1 MSITKSEQSRAITLL
16 DRPLPTYRQAYSDR
30 TAWLMACLSELAY
43 LRFNPLFSSADQKE
57 WFLENIASLID
68 DGRRASLL
76 KLIDSVA
83 YDPEGERRM
92 LEDSLDSLRLEL
104 SATFDRGGTQA
115 ILVSG
120 EHFIALAFR
129 GTEAM
134 SIRDIKSDV
143 RANKRA
149 CESGGQMHSGFYD
162 AFENVRS
169 MAEAAINDPAH
180 ADKPLYVT
188 GHSLGGAVATVAAKK
203 LAHPGG
209 IAACYSFGA
218 PRVGDDDWIAEIRSP
233 IYRLVNSAD
242 CVTMLPPSS
251 ESVALI
257 AWLLRL
263 VSNAH
268 IPFVSPATGWLASRL
283 RTAFGG
289 YLHCGDMRYLTNCP
303 PGAYGQVK
311 LLYAVGLFRRLYG
324 FGVKKWPLRKFLKDH
339 SIGIYR
345 RKLMVVA
352 ERRN

>member
-1 MSITKSEQSRAITLL
+1 MTMNVSERNRANELL
-16 DRPLPTYRQAYSDR
+16 DKSLPTYRQAYSDR

-43 LRFNPLFSSADQKE
+43 LRFNPLFSSGNQKE
-57 WFLENIASLID
+57 WFLENISKLID
-68 DGRRASLL
+68 DGRKASLL
-76 KLIDSVA
+76 KLMNSVA
-83 YDPEGERRM
+83 YNAEEERSILEG
-92 LEDSLDSLRLEL
+92 SLYSLRLEL

-120 EHFIALAFR
+120 EGFIVLAFR

-134 SIRDIKSDV
+134 SVRDIKSDV

-149 CESGGQMHSGFYD
+149 CESGGKMHSGFYV

-169 MAEAAINDPAH
+169 MIEEAINAPPH

-218 PRVGDDDWIAEIRSP
+218 PRVGDDDWIAEIRTP
-233 IYRLVNSAD
+233 VYRLVNSAD

-251 ESVALI
+251 EFVALI
-257 AWLLRL
+257 AWLLRW
-263 VSNAH
+263 VSRAH
-268 IPFVSPATGWLASRL
+268 IPLVSPLAGALASKL
-283 RTAFGG
+283 TTAFGG
-289 YLHCGDMRYLTNCP
+289 YLHGGDMRYLTNCP
-303 PGAYGQVK
+303 PGTYGQVK

-324 FGVKKWPLRKFLKDH
+324 FSVKKWPLRKFLADH
-339 SIGIYR
+339 SISVYR

>member
-1 MSITKSEQSRAITLL
+1 MSITKNEQARAIILL
-16 DRPLPTYRQAYSDR
+16 DNPLPTYRQAYSDR

-43 LRFNPLFSSADQKE
+43 LRFNPLFASDDQKE

-68 DGRRASLL
+68 DGRKASLL
-76 KLIDSVA
+76 NLIDNVA
-83 YDPEGERRM
+83 YDPEGERRV

-169 MAEAAINDPAH
+169 MVEEAINDPAH
-180 ADKPLYVT
+180 ANKPLYVT

-218 PRVGDDDWIAEIRSP
+218 PRVGDDDWIAEIRTP

-263 VSNAH
+263 VSKAH

-289 YLHCGDMRYLTNCP
+289 YLHGGDMRYLTNCS

>member
-1 MSITKSEQSRAITLL
+1 MTMNVSEWNRANDLLEKSLS
-16 DRPLPTYRQAYSDR
+16 TYRQAYSDR

-43 LRFNPLFSSADQKE
+43 LRFNPLFSSGNQKD
-57 WFLENIASLID
+57 WFLENISKLID
-68 DGRRASLL
+68 DGRKASLL

-83 YDPEGERRM
+83 YDAGEERNI
-92 LEDSLDSLRLEL
+92 LEDSLNSLRLEL

-120 EHFIALAFR
+120 EGFIVLVFR

-143 RANKRA
+143 RANKRS
-149 CESGGQMHSGFYD
+149 CESGGKMHSGFHD
-162 AFENVRS
+162 AFDNVRS
-169 MAEAAINDPAH
+169 MVEEVINAPAH
-180 ADKPLYVT
+180 ADKPLYLT

-218 PRVGDDDWIAEIRSP
+218 PRVGDDDWIAEIRTP

-251 ESVALI
+251 ETVALI

-263 VSNAH
+263 VSKAH

-303 PGAYGQVK
+303 AGTYAQVK

-324 FGVKKWPLRKFLKDH
+324 FSVKKWPLRKFLADH
-339 SIGIYR
+339 SISVYR

-352 ERRN
+352 ERKN

>member
-1 MSITKSEQSRAITLL
+1 MTMNESERNRANDLL
-16 DRPLPTYRQAYSDR
+16 DKSLPTYRQAYSDR

-43 LRFNPLFSSADQKE
+43 LRFNPLFSGGNQKE
-57 WFLENIASLID
+57 WFLENISKLID
-68 DGRRASLL
+68 DDRKASLL
-76 KLIDSVA
+76 KLIDSVG
-83 YDPEGERRM
+83 YDAEEERGILEG
-92 LEDSLDSLRLEL
+92 SLNSLRLEL

-120 EHFIALAFR
+120 EGFIVLAFR

-143 RANKRA
+143 RANKRS
-149 CESGGQMHSGFYD
+149 CESGGKMHSGFHD

-169 MAEAAINDPAH
+169 MVKEAINAPAH

-218 PRVGDDDWIAEIRSP
+218 TRVGDDDWIAGIRTP

-263 VSNAH
+263 VSKAH

-283 RTAFGG
+283 RSAFGG
-289 YLHCGDMRYLTNCP
+289 YLHGGDMRYLTNCP
-303 PGAYGQVK
+303 PGTYGQVK

-324 FGVKKWPLRKFLKDH
+324 FSVKKWPLRKFLADH
-339 SIGIYR
+339 SISVYR

>member
-1 MSITKSEQSRAITLL
+1 MNATDRTRATALL
-16 DRPLPTYRQAYSDR
+16 DRPLPTYRRAYSDR

-43 LRFNPLFSSADQKE
+43 LRFNPLFFSGNQKE
-57 WFLENIASLID
+57 WFLENIFRLID
-68 DGRRASLL
+68 DGRKASLL
-76 KLIDSVA
+76 KLIDCVA
-83 YDPEGERRM
+83 YDAEEERSL
-92 LEDSLDSLRLEL
+92 LEDSLHSLRLEL
-104 SATFDRGGTQA
+104 SATFDRAGTQA
-115 ILVSG
+115 ILVSADS
-120 EHFIALAFR
+120 FIALAFR
-129 GTEAM
+129 GSEAM

-143 RANKRA
+143 RANKQA
-149 CESGGQMHSGFYD
+149 CESGGKMHSGFHD

-169 MAEAAINDPAH
+169 VVEEAINDPAH
-180 ADKPLYVT
+180 AGKPLYVT

-218 PRVGDDDWIAEIRSP
+218 PRVGDDDWVAEIRTP

-257 AWLLRL
+257 AWLFRL
-263 VSNAH
+263 ISKAH
-268 IPFVSPATGWLASRL
+268 IPLVSPATGWLASRL
-283 RTAFGG
+283 RTEFGG

-303 PGAYGQVK
+303 PGTYGQVK

-339 SIGIYR
+339 SISVYR

>member
-1 MSITKSEQSRAITLL
+1 MTMNANERTRAAALL
-16 DRPLPTYRQAYSDR
+16 DKSLPTHRQAYSDR
-30 TAWLMACLSELAY
+30 TAWLMACLSEMAY
-43 LRFNPLFSSADQKE
+43 LRFNPLFSGANHKE
-57 WFLENIASLID
+57 WFLENISKLID
-68 DGRRASLL
+68 DGRKASLL

-83 YDPEGERRM
+83 YDPDEERGI

-115 ILVSG
+115 ILVSADR
-120 EHFIALAFR
+120 FIVLAFR

-143 RANKRA
+143 RAHKRT
-149 CESGGQMHSGFYD
+149 CESGGKMHSGFYD
-162 AFENVRS
+162 AFENVRP
-169 MAEAAINDPAH
+169 MVEEVINAPAH

-218 PRVGDDDWIAEIRSP
+218 PRVGDDDWIAEIRTP
-233 IYRLVNSAD
+233 VYRLVNSAD

-251 ESVALI
+251 ESIAFI

-263 VSNAH
+263 VSKAH
-268 IPFVSPATGWLASRL
+268 LPLASPATGWLASRL
-283 RTAFGG
+283 RAAFGG
-289 YLHCGDMRYLTNCP
+289 YLHGGDMRYLTNCP
-303 PGAYGQVK
+303 PGTYGQVR

-339 SIGIYR
+339 SISVYR

-352 ERRN
+352 ETRN

>member
-1 MSITKSEQSRAITLL
+1 MSITTSEQSRAITLL

-43 LRFNPLFSSADQKE
+43 LRFNPLFESGVQKE
-57 WFLENIASLID
+57 WFLEHIAMLID
-68 DGRRASLL
+68 DGRKASLL
-76 KLIDSVA
+76 KLVDSVA

-104 SATFDRGGTQA
+104 SATFDQGGTQA

-134 SIRDIKSDV
+134 SIRDVKSDV

-169 MAEAAINDPAH
+169 MVEAAINDPAH

-209 IAACYSFGA
+209 TAACYSFGA
-218 PRVGDDDWIAEIRSP
+218 PRVGDDDWIAEIRTP

-251 ESVALI
+251 ESVALV

-263 VSNAH
+263 VSKAH

-283 RTAFGG
+283 STAIGG

-345 RKLMVVA
+345 RKLMIVA
-352 ERRN
+352 ERGN

>member
-1 MSITKSEQSRAITLL
+1 MTMNATERTRATALL
-16 DRPLPTYRQAYSDR
+16 DKSLPTHRQAYSDR
-30 TAWLMACLSELAY
+30 TAWLMACLSEMAY
-43 LRFNPLFSSADQKE
+43 LRFNPLFSGANQKE
-57 WFLENIASLID
+57 WFLENISKLID
-68 DGRRASLL
+68 DGRKVSLL

-83 YDPEGERRM
+83 YDPVEERSI
-92 LEDSLDSLRLEL
+92 LEDSLNSLRLEL

-115 ILVSG
+115 ILVSA
-120 EHFIALAFR
+120 ESFIALAFR

-143 RANKRA
+143 RARKRT
-149 CESGGQMHSGFYD
+149 CESGGKMHSGFYD
-162 AFENVRS
+162 AFENVRP
-169 MAEAAINDPAH
+169 MVEEAINAPAH

-218 PRVGDDDWIAEIRSP
+218 PRVGDDDWVAEIRTP
-233 IYRLVNSAD
+233 VYRLVNSAD

-251 ESVALI
+251 ESIAFI
-257 AWLLRL
+257 AWLLRWT
-263 VSNAH
+263 SRAH
-268 IPFVSPATGWLASRL
+268 IPFVSPLAGAFASRL

-289 YLHCGDMRYLTNCP
+289 YLHGGDMRYLTNCP
-303 PGAYGQVK
+303 PGTYGQVR

-339 SIGIYR
+339 SISVYR

-352 ERRN
+352 ETRS

>member
-1 MSITKSEQSRAITLL
+1 MTMNVSERNRANDLL
-16 DRPLPTYRQAYSDR
+16 DKSLPTYRQAYSDR

-43 LRFNPLFSSADQKE
+43 RRFNPLFSSGDQKA
-57 WFLENIASLID
+57 WFLENIAKLID
-68 DGRRASLL
+68 DGRKASLL

-83 YDPEGERRM
+83 YDAGEERSI
-92 LEDSLDSLRLEL
+92 LEDTLNSLRLEL
-104 SATFDRGGTQA
+104 SATFDRDGTQA
-115 ILVSG
+115 ILVSA
-120 EHFIALAFR
+120 ESFIALAFR

-149 CESGGQMHSGFYD
+149 CESGGKMHSGFHD

-169 MAEAAINDPAH
+169 MVEEAINDPAH

-209 IAACYSFGA
+209 IAACYTFGA
-218 PRVGDDDWIAEIRSP
+218 PRVGDDDWIAEIRTP

-242 CVTMLPPSS
+242 CVTMLPPSD
-251 ESVALI
+251 EIVTFF

-263 VSNAH
+263 LSKVH
-268 IPFVSPATGWLASRL
+268 IPFVSPAAGWLASKL
-283 RTAFGG
+283 RSVFGG
-289 YLHCGDMRYLTNCP
+289 YLHGGDMRYLTNCP
-303 PGAYGQVK
+303 PGSYGQVK
-311 LLYAVGLFRRLYG
+311 LLYAVGLYRRLIG
-324 FGVKKWPLRKFLKDH
+324 FGLKKWPLRRFLADH
-339 SIGIYR
+339 SISVYR
-345 RKLMVVA
+345 SKLMVVA

>member
-1 MSITKSEQSRAITLL
+1 MTMNAIERSRANDLL
-16 DRPLPTYRQAYSDR
+16 DKSLPTYRQAYSGR

-43 LRFNPLFSSADQKE
+43 LRFNPLFSSGKQQE
-57 WFLENIASLID
+57 WFLENISKLIG

-76 KLIDSVA
+76 KLIDTVA
-83 YDPEGERRM
+83 YDAEEERSI
-92 LEDSLDSLRLEL
+92 LEESLNSLRLEL

-120 EHFIALAFR
+120 KSFIVLAFR

-134 SIRDIKSDV
+134 SIRDVKADV

-149 CESGGQMHSGFYD
+149 CESGGEMHSGFYE
-162 AFENVRS
+162 AFEDIRS
-169 MAEAAINDPAH
+169 MVEKEINHESH
-180 ADKPLYVT
+180 AKKPLYVT
-188 GHSLGGAVATVAAKK
+188 GHSLGGAIATVAAKK

-218 PRVGDDDWIAEIRSP
+218 PRVGDDDWIAEIKAP

-251 ESVALI
+251 EFVALI

-263 VSNAH
+263 VSSAH
-268 IPFVSPATGWLASRL
+268 IPFVSPMASALASKL
-283 RTAFGG
+283 RSAFGG
-289 YLHCGDMRYLTNCP
+289 YIHCGDMRYLTNCP
-303 PGAYGQVK
+303 AGSYDQVK

-324 FGVKKWPLRKFLKDH
+324 FWVKKWPLRKFLKDH
-339 SIGIYR
+339 SISVYR

>member
-1 MSITKSEQSRAITLL
+1 MTMNVSERKRANDLL
-16 DRPLPTYRQAYSDR
+16 DKSLPTYRQAYSDR

-43 LRFNPLFSSADQKE
+43 RRFNPLFSSGDQKE
-57 WFLENIASLID
+57 WFLENIAKLID
-68 DGRRASLL
+68 DGRKASLL
-76 KLIDSVA
+76 TLIDSVG
-83 YDPEGERRM
+83 YDAEEERSI
-92 LEDSLDSLRLEL
+92 LESSLNSLRLEL

-115 ILVSG
+115 ILVSADS
-120 EHFIALAFR
+120 FIVLAFR

-149 CESGGQMHSGFYD
+149 CESGGKMHSGFHD
-162 AFENVRS
+162 AFENVRA
-169 MAEAAINDPAH
+169 MVEAAINDPAH

-218 PRVGDDDWIAEIRSP
+218 PRVGDDDWIAEIRTP

-257 AWLLRL
+257 AWFLRL
-263 VSNAH
+263 VSKAH

-303 PGAYGQVK
+303 AGTYGQVK

-324 FGVKKWPLRKFLKDH
+324 FSVKKWPLRKFLADH
-339 SIGIYR
+339 SISVYR

>member
-1 MSITKSEQSRAITLL
+1 MNENERSRATALL
-16 DRPLPTYRQAYSDR
+16 EKSLPTHRQAYSDR

-43 LRFNPLFSSADQKE
+43 LRFNPLFTGGNQKD
-57 WFLENIASLID
+57 WFLENISKLID
-68 DGRRASLL
+68 DGRKASLL
-76 KLIDSVA
+76 KLIDSVG
-83 YDPEGERRM
+83 YDADEERRI
-92 LEDSLDSLRLEL
+92 LEESLNSLRLEL
-104 SATFDRGGTQA
+104 SATFDRRGTQA

-120 EHFIALAFR
+120 ESSIALAFR

-134 SIRDIKSDV
+134 SIRDIKADA
-143 RANKRA
+143 RANKRD
-149 CESGGQMHSGFYD
+149 CESGGEMHSGFYD

-169 MAEAAINDPAH
+169 MVEGAINDPSH

-218 PRVGDDDWIAEIRSP
+218 PRVGDDDWIAEIRAP

-242 CVTMLPPSS
+242 CVTMLPPSN
-251 ESVALI
+251 EFVAFV

-263 VSNAH
+263 LSKAH
-268 IPFVSPATGWLASRL
+268 IPFVSPMAGALASRL
-283 RTAFGG
+283 RSAFGG
-289 YLHCGDMRYLTNCP
+289 YLHGGDMRYLTNCP
-303 PGAYGQVK
+303 AGTYDQVK

-339 SIGIYR
+339 SISVYR

-352 ERRN
+352 ERRD

>member
-1 MSITKSEQSRAITLL
+1 MNENERSRATALL
-16 DRPLPTYRQAYSDR
+16 EKSLPTHRQAYSDR

-43 LRFNPLFSSADQKE
+43 VRFNPLFTGGNQKD
-57 WFLENIASLID
+57 WFLENISKLID
-68 DGRRASLL
+68 DGRKASLL
-76 KLIDSVA
+76 KLIDSVG
-83 YDPEGERRM
+83 YDADEERRI
-92 LEDSLDSLRLEL
+92 LEESLNSLRLEL
-104 SATFDRGGTQA
+104 SATFDRRGTQA

-120 EHFIALAFR
+120 ESSIALAFR

-134 SIRDIKSDV
+134 SIRDIKADA

-149 CESGGQMHSGFYD
+149 CESGGEMHSGFYD

-169 MAEAAINDPAH
+169 MVEGAINDPSH

-218 PRVGDDDWIAEIRSP
+218 PRVGDDDWITEIRAP

-242 CVTMLPPSS
+242 CVTMLPPSN
-251 ESVALI
+251 EFVAFV

-263 VSNAH
+263 LSKAH
-268 IPFVSPATGWLASRL
+268 IPFVSPMAGALASRL
-283 RTAFGG
+283 RSAFGG
-289 YLHCGDMRYLTNCP
+289 YLHGGDMRYLTNCP
-303 PGAYGQVK
+303 AGTYDQVK

-339 SIGIYR
+339 SIGVYR